1 MKKLMIAAA
10 AVAGFAA
17 APALAGDLEAHCES
31 YAAENDGD
39 ASGCACLAAA
49 ADDAMTAELMA
60 VESDADVEALSEAS
74 LEAIASCWP
83 DAA

>member
-10 AVAGFAA
+10 AAGFAV

-39 ASGCACLAAA
+39 ASGCACLAAS

-60 VESDADVEALSEAS
+60 VESDADIEALSEAS
-74 LEAIASCWP
+74 LEAIAACWP